1 LFLDEADRMLDMG
14 FEPQIRKIV
23 SQIRPDR
30 QTTMW
35 SATWPKRVQSLAR
48 DFFTNPIRVNI
59 GSMELSANP
68 NVLQKF
74 VVCETFKKLGH
85 LIDFLSSN
93 SNTKTLIFC
102 STKRTCEIV
111 GNNIM
116 DSLRGNVRMAVLHG
130 DKTQQQRNAILA
142 DFRSSYLNLVVA
154 TDVAARGLDVSD
166 IERVINYDFP
176 QNIESYIHRIGR
188 TARGGKKGE
197 SVSYFTNI
205 DFPIV
210 KDVLDILKQ
219 ANQPIPHE
227 LNQVL
232 RNGGTLTSTPPRY
245 QQRNQHKQSHQPQ
258 HRSTGFPNFARQSRD
273 YGGSRLGNDIYG
285 DIEDDL

>member
-1 LFLDEADRMLDMG
+1 
-14 FEPQIRKIV
+14 
-23 SQIRPDR
+23 
-30 QTTMW
+30 
-35 SATWPKRVQSLAR
+35 
-48 DFFTNPIRVNI
+48 
-59 GSMELSANP
+59 MELSANP

-74 VVCETFKKLGH
+74 VVCDSFKKLGH

-93 SNTKTLIFC
+93 SSTKTLIFC
-102 STKRTCEIV
+102 GTKRTCEIV

-116 DSLRGNVRMAVLHG
+116 DRLRGNVRMAVLHG

-232 RNGGTLTSTPPRY
+232 RGGMSTPPRY
-245 QQRNQHKQSHQPQ
+245 QQHQHKQYHQPQ
-258 HRSTGFPNFARQSRD
+258 HRSRD
-273 YGGSRLGNDIYG
+273 YGGFKLGNDIYG